1 VSIFWKTAKGVMT
14 RGYWSDKAEIAQMI
28 KRHLGGQL
36 TYGIMSAT
44 KAVKVFFKDVAAQV
58 MTMQWLI

>member
-1 VSIFWKTAKGVMT
+1 MMT

-28 KRHLGGQL
+28 KRQLGGQL
-36 TYGIMSAT
+36 TYDIMSAT

-58 MTMQWLI
+58 MTMQLLI